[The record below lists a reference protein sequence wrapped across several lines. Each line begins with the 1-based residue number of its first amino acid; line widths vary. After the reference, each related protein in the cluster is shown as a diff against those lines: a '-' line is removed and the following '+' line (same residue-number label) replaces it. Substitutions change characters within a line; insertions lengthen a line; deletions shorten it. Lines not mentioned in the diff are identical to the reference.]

1 MLVQVCSVKS
11 ALIILFCQVC
21 NVRGESE
28 GGGGNNQRVK
38 LDPHPEITGQTGG
51 GSDAMS
57 HGHAS
62 ESDYTRYNQSLSS
75 KTLSRLKRSS
85 SNRDA
90 KCELYFI
97 EYVTSL
103 QIDARQIVV
112 SLPD

>member
-1 MLVQVCSVKS
+1 MVQTWSVKS
-11 ALIILFCQVC
+11 ALIVFFCQVC
-21 NVRGESE
+21 NVWGESD

-38 LDPHPEITGQTGG
+38 LDQHLVITGHTGD
-51 GSDAMS
+51 GSDVS
-57 HGHAS
+57 HGHGS

-90 KCELYFI
+90 KCEFYLI

-103 QIDARQIVV
+103 RMQGK
-112 SLPD
+112 SLFHCQTGH

>member
-38 LDPHPEITGQTGG
+38 LDPHPEITGH
-51 GSDAMS
+51 SDAMS

-62 ESDYTRYNQSLSS
+62 ESDYSRYNQSLSS

>member
-38 LDPHPEITGQTGG
+38 LDPHPEITGQ
-51 GSDAMS
+51 MS
-57 HGHAS
+57 HGHA
-62 ESDYTRYNQSLSS
+62 RYNQSLSS